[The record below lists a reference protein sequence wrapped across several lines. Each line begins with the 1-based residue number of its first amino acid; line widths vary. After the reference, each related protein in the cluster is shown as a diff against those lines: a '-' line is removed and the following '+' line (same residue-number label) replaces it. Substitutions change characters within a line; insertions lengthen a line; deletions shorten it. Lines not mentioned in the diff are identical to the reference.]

1 MYKIW
6 FMDKNLRN
14 PSRHHLEEPLFLN
27 IVKHNR
33 KLMNKG
39 EMKDERV
46 EKFKELLAIC
56 EESKRKNQYT

>member
-1 MYKIW
+1 
-6 FMDKNLRN
+6 
-14 PSRHHLEEPLFLN
+14 
-27 IVKHNR
+27 
-33 KLMNKG
+33 MNKG

>member
-1 MYKIW
+1 M
-6 FMDKNLRN
+6 
-14 PSRHHLEEPLFLN
+14 N

-56 EESKRKNQYT
+56 EECKRKNQYT